1 MRTIIAAAAVVLVL
15 VAQGATGVAQTGAPA
30 AGGGAAAPDIENG
43 RKVFAF
49 GNTSCSNCHGNG
61 AIGGF
66 GPDLAGHGIP
76 LARAAQAIRR
86 PIWRMPAFDNTQV
99 TDKEIADMV
108 AYWNSLPQTEKLG
121 NWRTPFPKD
130 PEEGQLLAVQYGC
143 TQCHGNTLDTPR
155 HGQGEVDGD
164 FAWFK
169 HQVYEHSKAQP
180 EQWAMLD
187 RENAPSSTPGPGRV
201 RMGNFD
207 TKRLPEETLKKIY
220 DWAVLDLGKLV
231 PISARVA
238 VAPGTGGTTYTVD
251 VANGAVPN
259 KGLTAED
266 VTISMIVPAGM
277 KVVSNTG
284 NGYQGV
290 KKQGNNDVASWKV
303 AKFVPRQREKFS
315 VTLSG
320 AATTANEVP
329 RGTIAWAK
337 PTAKEDA
344 EVNFSAPRP
353 GGRGGAPAGD

>member
-1 MRTIIAAAAVVLVL
+1 MRTLFAAALVVFVL
-15 VAQGATGVAQTGAPA
+15 VAQGATGVAQTGAP

-66 GPDLAGHGIP
+66 GPDLAGKGLP
-76 LARAAQAIRR
+76 LGRAAQAIRR
-86 PIWRMPAFDNTQV
+86 PIWRMPAFDNTQL

-108 AYWNSLPQTEKLG
+108 AYWNSLPPTEKLG
-121 NWRTPFPKD
+121 NWRTPHPKD
-130 PEEGQLLAVQYGC
+130 AEEGQLLAVQYGC

-187 RENAPSSTPGPGRV
+187 REAAPSSTPGPGRV
-201 RMGNFD
+201 RMGNFN
-207 TKRLPEETLKKIY
+207 TKRLPEETLKKMY
-220 DWAVLDLGKLV
+220 DWAMELGKLV
-231 PISARVA
+231 PISARVI
-238 VAPGTGGTTYTVD
+238 VGTPDANGTTYTVD

-266 VTISMIVPAGM
+266 VTVSLIVPPGQ
-277 KVVSNTG
+277 KVVTG
-284 NGYQGV
+284 TGPGYQGV
-290 KKQGNNDVASWKV
+290 KKQGNDDVVTWKV
-303 AKFVPRQREKFS
+303 AKFAPRDRQKFT

-320 AATTANEVP
+320 TATGNVVP
-329 RGTIAWAK
+329 RGTIAWAR
-337 PTAKEDA
+337 PAAKEDA
-344 EVNFSAPRP
+344 EVNFTAPRP
-353 GGRGGAPAGD
+353 GGGRGAGAGD

>member
-15 VAQGATGVAQTGAPA
+15 VAQGATGIAQTGAPA

-66 GPDLAGHGIP
+66 GPDLAGKGLP
-76 LARAAQAIRR
+76 LNRVAQAIRR

-99 TDKEIADMV
+99 TDKEMADMT
-108 AYWNSLPQTEKLG
+108 AYFNSLPATEKIG
-121 NWRTPFPKD
+121 AWRTPFPKE
-130 PEEGQLLAVQYGC
+130 PEEGQVLAVTYGC

-169 HQVYEHSKAQP
+169 HMVYEHSKAQP

-187 RENAPSSTPGPGRV
+187 RETAPSSTPGPGRV

-207 TKRLPEETLKKIY
+207 TKRLPEETLQKIY
-220 DWAVLDLGKLV
+220 DWAMDLGKLV

-266 VTISMIVPAGM
+266 VTISLIVPAGM

-284 NGYQGV
+284 AGYQGV
-290 KKQGNNDVASWKV
+290 KKQGNNDVATWKV
-303 AKFVPRQREKFS
+303 AKFAPRDRQKFS

-320 AATTANEVP
+320 TAAAANEVP
-329 RGTIAWAK
+329 RGTIGWAK
-337 PTAKEDA
+337 PAAKEDA

-353 GGRGGAPAGD
+353 GGGRGGAPAGD